1 MSYELA
7 LDKVD
12 KVRLDRF
19 IKYDNTVHDNL

>member
-12 KVRLDRF
+12 KVCLDRF
-19 IKYDNTVHDNL
+19 IKYDNTDHDNL